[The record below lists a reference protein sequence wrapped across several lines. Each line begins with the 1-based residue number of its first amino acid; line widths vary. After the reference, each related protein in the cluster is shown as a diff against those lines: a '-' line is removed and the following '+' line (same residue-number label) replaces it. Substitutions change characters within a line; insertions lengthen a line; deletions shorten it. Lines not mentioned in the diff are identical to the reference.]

1 MGRQV
6 GAGERGSSSMVS
18 KFYFIDDGDLVQ
30 EKDTSGAF
38 QKRIRTHSASCLQSS
53 SFARR

>member
-6 GAGERGSSSMVS
+6 GAGERGSSSKVS
-18 KFYFIDDGDLVQ
+18 KFYFIGDGDLVQ

-38 QKRIRTHSASCLQSS
+38 QK
-53 SFARR
+53 